1 MADKV
6 RGDRVRQLRI
16 QVQASKTANTQAVQA
31 EMNMRI
37 FPGPGNYGKAA
48 RVSAEGEQQALPTV
62 TMRAGAPTLSSPG
75 VQLETTAELGCM
87 QLAAP

>member
-6 RGDRVRQLRI
+6 RGDRVRQPRI
-16 QVQASKTANTQAVQA
+16 QAQASKTANTQEVQS

-37 FPGPGNYGKAA
+37 FPGPGNCGKAA
-48 RVSAEGEQQALPTV
+48 RVPVRASSGLANCDHE
-62 TMRAGAPTLSSPG
+62 AGAPTLSSLWA
-75 VQLETTAELGCM
+75 QLETTAELACM